1 MRELSFDGVIYAPE
15 VVQAAVALYQPYAEI
30 EIREGEGRTDVSVRA
45 SSDARARRIAGE
57 LMNQALG
64 RTIELRG
71 TR

>member
-1 MRELSFDGVIYAPE
+1 VRKLSFDGAIYDPA
-15 VVQAAVALYQPYAEI
+15 VVRSAVELYQPYAEI
-30 EIREGEGRTDVSVRA
+30 EICEGEAKTDVSVRA

-71 TR
+71 AR